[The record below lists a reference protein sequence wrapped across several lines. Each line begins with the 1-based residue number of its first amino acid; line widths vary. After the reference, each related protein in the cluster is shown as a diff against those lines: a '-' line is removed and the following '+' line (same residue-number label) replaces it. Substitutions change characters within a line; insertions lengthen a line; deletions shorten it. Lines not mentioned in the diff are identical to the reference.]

1 MTEVVHLFLHDNLKT
16 IADIC
21 SLLRIVRVLRRLEK
35 NLGRV
40 RTPRSHVKVKVI
52 FQRIEKVYD
61 FLLRITD
68 SEIPSLVASF
78 STWPNFS
85 IWTQTFKDQIYCSVS
100 LVSSTTSLLHRR
112 TMTMTF
118 MSFPRRYDIFRSAIS
133 TQRSR
138 LLVLSGSRAQAFCS
152 SDDGVATCV
161 KCNLNYCIS
170 RCILQVYGSINEEQA
185 VTSPSPASV
194 AATSDAVAR
203 QTKPASNRWLRF
215 RLYGS
220 SGSGG
225 RILPSALLGQR
236 RRPASSS
243 ALLQRRD
250 YSVDKLTDAVFHEFL
265 RHDPQL
271 DVRPSPLL
279 VAQSRPSLE
288 SVVARSV
295 DYVTARRQGRPVPLS
310 AHVEANQPDWLSGGN
325 ARRTTPNCRSAASR
339 HTSDL
344 MTTVCRDS
352 S

>member
-1 MTEVVHLFLHDNLKT
+1 VTEVVHLFLHDNLKT

-68 SEIPSLVASF
+68 SEIPSLMASF

-138 LLVLSGSRAQAFCS
+138 LLVLSGSRTQAFCS

-185 VTSPSPASV
+185 VKSPSPASV

-236 RRPASSS
+236 RRPASS
-243 ALLQRRD
+243 LLG
-250 YSVDKLTDAVFHEFL
+250 
-265 RHDPQL
+265 DP
-271 DVRPSPLL
+271 
-279 VAQSRPSLE
+279 
-288 SVVARSV
+288 
-295 DYVTARRQGRPVPLS
+295 GRPASSSSPCVVVVVP
-310 AHVEANQPDWLSGGN
+310 Q
-325 ARRTTPNCRSAASR
+325 
-339 HTSDL
+339 
-344 MTTVCRDS
+344 
-352 S
+352 